1 MNNLGLSK
9 EKMMKVQ
16 VRLLRLLVLLLA
28 GSLICGPVFA
38 AGDKKANRE
47 REAMRRA
54 QMQLQQV
61 QGQLSTLEQE
71 KLTLSG
77 ERDKARKE
85 AKGAQGKLG
94 KLEKDL
100 GQEKAKGEQLL
111 KDLEGVKQELAT
123 TQTRLADTE
132 TKLTETGKTLS
143 QTQMTLAR
151 TEADKRQLEGVKTR
165 NEREIASCEDKNLK
179 LYQTGRELM
188 TRFENKSCGEVLAQK
203 EPFTGLKRVEIEN
216 LLEEYRDKL
225 DDQKLIKAP
234 GG

>member
-1 MNNLGLSK
+1 MNNLGLS
-9 EKMMKVQ
+9 EEMIMNAQ
-16 VRLLRLLVLLLA
+16 FRLIRLLALMLA
-28 GSLICGPVFA
+28 GALICGPAFA
-38 AGDKKANRE
+38 SPDKKASRE
-47 REAMRRA
+47 KEAARRA

-61 QGQLSTLEQE
+61 QSQLSALEQE
-71 KLTLSG
+71 KLTLGS
-77 ERDKARKE
+77 ERDKAQKE
-85 AKGAQGKLG
+85 AKGAKGKIG

-100 GQEKAKGEQLL
+100 SQEKLKAEQLL

-123 TQTRLADTE
+123 TQTRLAETE
-132 TKLTETGKTLS
+132 TKLTDTGKTLA

-151 TEADKRQLEGVKTR
+151 TEADKRQLESIKTR

-188 TRFENKSCGEVLAQK
+188 TRFEKKSCGEVLAQK